1 MLLGNNNVG
10 SYMVSREELLEIAKS
25 REFLTAV
32 AVELTKHPDL
42 MRMIAEA
49 ALGRVAMKEDL
60 DKLRSEMREEIGKL
74 REEFREGIRAL
85 REDILRYVDTR
96 FSEFDES
103 LNVLKWTIWLGF
115 TLLSMLIV
123 ILSVI
128 RTP

>member
-1 MLLGNNNVG
+1 
-10 SYMVSREELLEIAKS
+10 MVSREELLEIARS

-49 ALGRVAMKEDL
+49 ALGRVAMKEDV

-74 REEFREGIRAL
+74 REEMGKLGEELRGEFRESMKAL
-85 REDILRYVDTR
+85 KDDIPRYVDMR
-96 FSEFDES
+96 FSEFNKR

-123 ILSVI
+123 TLSIL

>member
-1 MLLGNNNVG
+1 
-10 SYMVSREELLEIAKS
+10 MVSREELLEIAKS

-74 REEFREGIRAL
+74 REEMGKLREELRGEFREGMRAL

-96 FSEFDES
+96 FSEFDER

-123 ILSVI
+123 ILSTI
-128 RTP
+128 RAP